1 MSNNP
6 LPKSSSAP
14 VKSSTTQTPSLP
26 FQTDGLIKQLMS
38 PNVLMLLGALVVW
51 WWLSRNSDSKG
62 KLAKGKWGGAVERKA
77 AKNLGKKQVNAPKK
91 NACALYVNKPQY
103 IRDAE
108 EGKGDK
114 KKPNKFLIAGK
125 YSLPEP
131 SDEQKKEFKAA
142 TTIWMPEAQTSTVV
156 MGKAGS
162 GKTYTWIEP
171 FLRSAL
177 DQGFSALVYDFK
189 DLKQAEVIAL
199 YAIRRGYT
207 IHYFAP
213 GYEITGCFNPLDS
226 IEHSSDGV
234 NAQQLAK
241 VLVKNSGKPG
251 DSGDPFFEGAGESL
265 VEGLFLMTK
274 WINEYLQSQGETE
287 RWDDLLTTACLV
299 GLPNLAARL
308 QYAIQNPKY
317 KLSRWTIQP
326 LIQLLSTHGSGAAD
340 AEANK
345 TETSIVA
352 TAIGVFG
359 QFIKRDFVGAFCQES
374 NIPIDIDGKTL
385 VIVGMKQSGRE
396 AIAPVIAT
404 AMHLLISHNIRPSQ
418 QRVSPLVVGLDELP
432 SLYLPNIA
440 NWLAEARSAGFTA
453 LIGIQTYTQL
463 VLKYGE
469 ELANIIFTN
478 CSNKIT
484 CDPGNVDSA
493 KMMSEYIGEEEVIV
507 TNTSRSSGKN
517 GSTTTSKNA
526 QAVSM
531 VSTNELLTMKRG
543 SSLAIFAGSENAKS
557 ASVPQKL
564 TVKISAEDMYEVDY
578 LKGKWDE
585 YYAKVAKQTPQL
597 SDDELEKLFA
607 YRVSVIE
614 AMFPEPPAP
623 PK

>member
-1 MSNNP
+1 M
-6 LPKSSSAP
+6 
-14 VKSSTTQTPSLP
+14 
-26 FQTDGLIKQLMS
+26 
-38 PNVLMLLGALVVW
+38 
-51 WWLSRNSDSKG
+51 
-62 KLAKGKWGGAVERKA
+62 
-77 AKNLGKKQVNAPKK
+77 
-91 NACALYVNKPQY
+91 
-103 IRDAE
+103 
-108 EGKGDK
+108 
-114 KKPNKFLIAGK
+114 
-125 YSLPEP
+125 PEP
-131 SDEQKKEFKAA
+131 SEKQKKEFKQVQ
-142 TTIWMPEAQTSTVV
+142 TIWMPEAQTSTIV

-171 FLRSAL
+171 FLRSAI

-189 DLKQAEVIAL
+189 DLEQAKVIAL
-199 YAIRRGYT
+199 YAIRRGYKV
-207 IHYFAP
+207 HYFAP

-241 VLVKNSGKPG
+241 VLVKNSKGPG

-274 WINEYLQSQGETE
+274 WINEYLQANGETE

-308 QYAIQNPKY
+308 QYAIANPKY
-317 KLSRWTIQP
+317 KLSRWTVQP
-326 LIQLLSTHGSGAAD
+326 LIQLLSTHGSGAE

-359 QFIKRDFVGAFCQES
+359 QFIKRDFVGAFCRTS

-385 VIVGMKQSGRE
+385 VIVGMKQISRD

-404 AMHLLISHNIRPSQ
+404 AMHLLISRNIRPSQ
-418 QRVSPLVVGLDELP
+418 QRESPLVVGLDELP
-432 SLYLPNIA
+432 SVYLPNIA

-463 VLKYGE
+463 VLRYGE

-493 KMMSEYIGEEEVIV
+493 RMMSEYLGEEEVTI
-507 TNTSRSSGKN
+507 TSTSRSSGKN
-517 GSTTTSKNA
+517 GSTTTSKSQ
-526 QAVSM
+526 QAVAM
-531 VSTNELLTMKRG
+531 MSTNEFLGMKRG
-543 SSLAIFAGSENAKS
+543 ESIAIFAGSENAKR

-564 TVKISAEDMYEVDY
+564 QVKISAEDMYEVNC
-578 LKGKWDE
+578 LKSKWDD
-585 YYAKVAKQTPQL
+585 YYAKVAKHSPQL
-597 SDDELEKLFA
+597 SDDELERLFA
-607 YRVSVIE
+607 HRVAVIE
-614 AMFPEPPAP
+614 AMFPEPPP
-623 PK
+623 P